1 MASPLRPAAG
11 RSHRPGF
18 EVPSFAPCGAGFAPG
33 PGCFLWEKPGNSMAV
48 LIDFHGQLSISD
60 TCFDCMVDVSSGCC
74 FINFRMNMSELVEYL
89 LNLVELVP
97 SAHHMNG
104 DSLE

>member
-11 RSHRPGF
+11 RSHQPGF
-18 EVPSFAPCGAGFAPG
+18 GVPSFVPCGAGFAPG
-33 PGCFLWEKPGNSMAV
+33 PGCFLWEKHGNSMAV

-60 TCFDCMVDVSSGCC
+60 TCFHWMVDVSSGCC
-74 FINFRMNMSELVEYL
+74 FINFRMNMSEFVEYL

-97 SAHHMNG
+97 SAHHMNS